1 MAKTTFQGVVRSFG
15 GVSKNSTTI
24 PGVMTQS
31 VVFAA
36 DPTATGAT
44 AVRVGTSA
52 STGKTLVLPAG
63 AVPISVMSIGGAT
76 STGGGTAIDIGGT
89 TATGAIDADGLFNEV
104 DADTKGTVKGAD
116 GALVLASG
124 LAVNTTVY
132 AVAGGT
138 AATGGT
144 FVGVLTYTMTDDGSE
159 SN

>member
-36 DPTATGAT
+36 DPTATSST

-63 AVPISVMSIGGAT
+63 AVPISVMTIGGAALA
-76 STGGGTAIDIGGT
+76 TGGATIDIGGT
-89 TATGAIDADGLFNEV
+89 TATGGIDDDGLFNEV
-104 DADTKGTVKGAD
+104 NAQTQGTLKGAD
-116 GALVLASG
+116 GALVLGAG
-124 LAVNTTVY
+124 LATNTTVY
-132 AVAGGT
+132 AKTGAVT
-138 AATGGT
+138 ASGGT
-144 FVGVLTYTMTDDGSE
+144 FVGVITYAMTDDGSE

>member
-63 AVPISVMSIGGAT
+63 AVPISVMTIGAATGTGAT
-76 STGGGTAIDIGGT
+76 LDIGGT

-132 AVAGGT
+132 AVAGST